1 MLVALLLVA
10 TLPDLVPVR
19 WFSADPKSLDLLR
32 DTPVNCLLLE
42 QPQWSPAF
50 LAEAGKRNLETY
62 AVIHPSAEAM
72 EAAQKAVDL
81 KFDGAVLEGAFDRPS
96 ANRIAAYLKDSR
108 LQVIQLGLRSDI
120 RFDSSTTVA
129 GTFQGVW
136 PGLQEGQDDAK
147 SAPSGAPWIDTNTGF
162 LRFARAST
170 TAPVWIAN
178 TPPAGK
184 AWPVQRYLQAIGDA
198 AMTGA
203 RWVVSIDPDFQKRL
217 LAGDA
222 RALTD
227 WKRMT
232 QALSFYEQHK
242 DWRTAQAAGKL
253 AVIEDAPSGALL
265 SGGVLDMIAVK
276 HTPVRPIPNPLLSG
290 QTMTGSNMAV
300 NVAPE
305 SLTDSQKE
313 ALKAFTRAGGTLL
326 TGPPGWKFPV
336 PRPGQITLEKADLE
350 KLDQIWKELNSM
362 TGRRN
367 LGVRLFNVAS
377 MLSNLVETQDGTMVL
392 HLINYSDFPVENV
405 TVHVL
410 GQYKTAQLYRP
421 DGPPSTIQGYEVED
435 GTGFDIDQ
443 IGPLGALVLSK

>member
-120 RFDSSTTVA
+120 RFDSTSTVA

-162 LRFARAST
+162 LRFVRAST
-170 TAPVWIAN
+170 AAPAWIAN
-178 TPPAGK
+178 SPPAGK

-203 RWVVSIDPDFQKRL
+203 HWVVSIDADFQKRL
-217 LAGDA
+217 LAA
-222 RALTD
+222 EPHALAD
-227 WKRMT
+227 WKRVT
-232 QALSFYEQHK
+232 DALAFYEQHK

-290 QTMTGSNMAV
+290 PIMAGSNMAV
-300 NVAPE
+300 NVDPQ

-313 ALKAFTRAGGTLL
+313 ALKTFTRAGGTLL

-377 MLSNLVETQDGTMVL
+377 MLSNLVETPDGTVVL
-392 HLINYSDFPVENV
+392 HLVNYSDFPVENV
-405 TVHVL
+405 TVQVL
-410 GQYKTAQLYRP
+410 GRFKSAKLYRP
-421 DGPPSTIQGYEVED
+421 DGAPATIQGYEVED

-443 IGPLGALVLSK
+443 MGALGALVLSK